1 MTESTEPAAPVGR
14 AAPAKAAESAV
25 PAAPAQ
31 SDTSADAVGPA
42 APAKAADPTEPADV
56 VGRDAA
62 APGAER
68 TYAADELFFSTTD
81 ARGRIRRANAIFM
94 RLSGYPRGALVGRAH
109 SVVRHEAMPAGLFRS
124 IWEDLE
130 QGRAASA
137 YITNR
142 SADGGFYRVF
152 ATIVPSG
159 DGYLSVRTL
168 PMLTR
173 RRDEIE
179 AAYGRVR
186 AVERAS
192 ADCGSTR
199 REAAAAGHSALLAE
213 LDALGFRDAVDFT
226 RQALPAEVAALVA
239 AGVDIPE
246 RPDAEG
252 PVAVIL
258 DQMNRIESLTS
269 GQVALLDECARIV
282 ALLGRRAA
290 EIDDLSARLGRL
302 RTSLRDAVGDA
313 ARAGADDGAGRA
325 GGAGQSGGAGR
336 AGGAED
342 VRERYE
348 RVDALVL
355 ECVEEL
361 RPLAG
366 QVGELRSDAD
376 SLRFAIALLRLLNL
390 AAGFFALQ
398 ILEGEDELEANDAV
412 GSLKELAAAL
422 DEGASSLSERVELFE
437 ARSELVGV
445 GLDDVAAAL
454 AATRAPLLDLLAA
467 VEAGA
472 TGAAVEAGATGA
484 AGEADA
490 AGTADAGGAS
500 TAGTAD
506 AGGAA
511 PVRAARDLVGDGFP
525 EARDLADTAGA
536 VRDLGVPDVST
547 DLAAH
552 LQRVR
557 AALAELA

>member
-1 MTESTEPAAPVGR
+1 MTESTEPIAP
-14 AAPAKAAESAV
+14 
-25 PAAPAQ
+25 
-31 SDTSADAVGPA
+31 D
-42 APAKAADPTEPADV
+42 
-56 VGRDAA
+56 DAA
-62 APGAER
+62 APGAEH
-68 TYAADELFFSTTD
+68 TYAADELFFSATD

-109 SVVRHEAMPAGLFRS
+109 SVVRHGAMPAGLFRS

-179 AAYGRVR
+179 AVYGRVR

-192 ADCGSTR
+192 AAAGSTR

-213 LDALGFRDAVDFT
+213 LDALGFRDAVAFT

-282 ALLGRRAA
+282 ALLGRRAT

-313 ARAGADDGAGRA
+313 ARAGADDGAGQSGGAGRTGGTGRAGGAGQSDGAERAGGTGRA
-325 GGAGQSGGAGR
+325 GGAGQSGGVGRAGGTGR
-336 AGGAED
+336 AGGAGG

-454 AATRAPLLDLLAA
+454 AATHAPLLDLLAA

-472 TGAAVEAGATGA
+472 TGAADAAGGTSAVD

-490 AGTADAGGAS
+490 
-500 TAGTAD
+500 
-506 AGGAA
+506 
-511 PVRAARDLVGDGFP
+511 VRAARALVGDGFP

-536 VRDLGVPDVST
+536 VRDLGVPDVSA
-547 DLAAH
+547 DLGAH

>member
-1 MTESTEPAAPVGR
+1 MTESTEPIAPD
-14 AAPAKAAESAV
+14 
-25 PAAPAQ
+25 
-31 SDTSADAVGPA
+31 DT
-42 APAKAADPTEPADV
+42 
-56 VGRDAA
+56 A
-62 APGAER
+62 APGVER
-68 TYAADELFFSTTD
+68 AYAADELFFSATD

-192 ADCGSTR
+192 ADGGSTR

-313 ARAGADDGAGRA
+313 ARAGADDGEGQSGGVGRAGGTGRA
-325 GGAGQSGGAGR
+325 GGAGG
-336 AGGAED
+336 

-454 AATRAPLLDLLAA
+454 AATHAPLLDLLAA
-467 VEAGA
+467 VEAR
-472 TGAAVEAGATGA
+472 ATGA
-484 AGEADA
+484 AGGTGGTSAADTGEADA
-490 AGTADAGGAS
+490 
-500 TAGTAD
+500 
-506 AGGAA
+506 
-511 PVRAARDLVGDGFP
+511 VRAARALVGDGFP

-536 VRDLGVPDVST
+536 VRDLGVPDVSA

>member
-1 MTESTEPAAPVGR
+1 MTESTEPIAP
-14 AAPAKAAESAV
+14 
-25 PAAPAQ
+25 
-31 SDTSADAVGPA
+31 D
-42 APAKAADPTEPADV
+42 
-56 VGRDAA
+56 DAA
-62 APGAER
+62 APGAEH
-68 TYAADELFFSTTD
+68 TYAADELFFSATD

-226 RQALPAEVAALVA
+226 RQTLPAEVAALVA

-302 RTSLRDAVGDA
+302 RTSLRDAVGGA
-313 ARAGADDGAGRA
+313 ARAGADDGE
-325 GGAGQSGGAGR
+325 GQSGGVGRTGGTGQSDGAGR
-336 AGGAED
+336 AGGTGRAGGVEE

-454 AATRAPLLDLLAA
+454 AATHAPLLDLLAA
-467 VEAGA
+467 VEAR
-472 TGAAVEAGATGA
+472 ATGA
-484 AGEADA
+484 AGGTSAADAGEADA
-490 AGTADAGGAS
+490 
-500 TAGTAD
+500 
-506 AGGAA
+506 
-511 PVRAARDLVGDGFP
+511 VHAARALVGDGFP

-536 VRDLGVPDVST
+536 VRDLGVPDVSA
-547 DLAAH
+547 DLGAH

>member
-1 MTESTEPAAPVGR
+1 MTESTES
-14 AAPAKAAESAV
+14 AAPAGIATPAESAD
-25 PAAPAQ
+25 PAEP
-31 SDTSADAVGPA
+31 ADAVGS
-42 APAKAADPTEPADV
+42 
-56 VGRDAA
+56 AA
-62 APGAER
+62 APGVEH

-109 SVVRHEAMPAGLFRS
+109 SAVRHETMPAGLFRS

-192 ADCGSTR
+192 ADGGSTR

-313 ARAGADDGAGRA
+313 ARAGADDGAGQSGGVGRA
-325 GGAGQSGGAGR
+325 GGTSRAGGTGR
-336 AGGAED
+336 AGGAEE

-454 AATRAPLLDLLAA
+454 AATHAPLLDLLAA

-472 TGAAVEAGATGA
+472 TGAADAAGGTSAVD

-490 AGTADAGGAS
+490 
-500 TAGTAD
+500 
-506 AGGAA
+506 
-511 PVRAARDLVGDGFP
+511 VRAARALVGDGFP

-536 VRDLGVPDVST
+536 VRDLGVPDVSA
-547 DLAAH
+547 DLGAH

>member
-1 MTESTEPAAPVGR
+1 MSESTES
-14 AAPAKAAESAV
+14 AAPAGIATPAESAD
-25 PAAPAQ
+25 PAEP
-31 SDTSADAVGPA
+31 ADAVGS
-42 APAKAADPTEPADV
+42 
-56 VGRDAA
+56 AA
-62 APGAER
+62 APGAEH
-68 TYAADELFFSTTD
+68 TYAADELFFSATD

-109 SVVRHEAMPAGLFRS
+109 SAVRHETMPAGLFRS

-192 ADCGSTR
+192 ADGGSTR

-282 ALLGRRAA
+282 ALLGCRAA

-313 ARAGADDGAGRA
+313 ARAGADDGAG
-325 GGAGQSGGAGR
+325 QSGGAGR
-336 AGGAED
+336 AGGTGRAGGAEE

-454 AATRAPLLDLLAA
+454 AATHAPLLDLLAA

-472 TGAAVEAGATGA
+472 TGAA
-484 AGEADA
+484 DA
-490 AGTADAGGAS
+490 AGGTSAADAGA
-500 TAGTAD
+500 AD
-506 AGGAA
+506 A
-511 PVRAARDLVGDGFP
+511 VRAARALVGDGFP

-536 VRDLGVPDVST
+536 VRDLGVPDVSA
-547 DLAAH
+547 DLGAH
-552 LQRVR
+552 LQQVR

>member
-1 MTESTEPAAPVGR
+1 MTESTEPVEPVVPVGAAGSAASAGPTGPTAPADL
-14 AAPAKAAESAV
+14 AAPA
-25 PAAPAQ
+25 
-31 SDTSADAVGPA
+31 GPA
-42 APAKAADPTEPADV
+42 TPAEAADPTEPADA
-56 VGRDAA
+56 VGRGAA

-109 SVVRHEAMPAGLFRS
+109 SAVRHETMPAGLFRS

-186 AVERAS
+186 AVEQTS
-192 ADCGSTR
+192 AAAGSTR

-252 PVAVIL
+252 PVGVIL

-282 ALLGRRAA
+282 ALLGRRAT
-290 EIDDLSARLGRL
+290 EIDELSARLGRL
-302 RTSLRDAVGDA
+302 RACLRDALGGA
-313 ARAGADDGAGRA
+313 ARAGAGDETAR
-325 GGAGQSGGAGR
+325 SGGAGGR
-336 AGGAED
+336 AGRADEAEEA
-342 VRERYE
+342 RERYE

-454 AATRAPLLDLLAA
+454 AATHAPLLDLLAA
-467 VEAGA
+467 VEAR
-472 TGAAVEAGATGA
+472 ATGA
-484 AGEADA
+484 AGGTGGTSAADAGEADA
-490 AGTADAGGAS
+490 
-500 TAGTAD
+500 
-506 AGGAA
+506 
-511 PVRAARDLVGDGFP
+511 VRAARALVGDGFP

-536 VRDLGVPDVST
+536 VRDLGVPDVSA
-547 DLAAH
+547 DLGAH

>member
-1 MTESTEPAAPVGR
+1 MTESTES
-14 AAPAKAAESAV
+14 AAPAGIATPAESAD
-25 PAAPAQ
+25 PAEP
-31 SDTSADAVGPA
+31 ADAVGSA
-42 APAKAADPTEPADV
+42 V
-56 VGRDAA
+56 
-62 APGAER
+62 APGVER
-68 TYAADELFFSTTD
+68 AYAADELFFSTTD

-109 SVVRHEAMPAGLFRS
+109 SAVRHETMPAGLFRS

-192 ADCGSTR
+192 ADGGSTR

-290 EIDDLSARLGRL
+290 EINDLSARLGRL
-302 RTSLRDAVGDA
+302 RTSLRDAVGNA
-313 ARAGADDGAGRA
+313 ARAGADDGE
-325 GGAGQSGGAGR
+325 GQSGGVGRVGGTGR
-336 AGGAED
+336 AGGAEE

-472 TGAAVEAGATGA
+472 TGAADAAGGTSAVD

-490 AGTADAGGAS
+490 
-500 TAGTAD
+500 
-506 AGGAA
+506 
-511 PVRAARDLVGDGFP
+511 VRAARALVGDGFP

-536 VRDLGVPDVST
+536 VRDLGVPDVSA
-547 DLAAH
+547 DLGAH

>member
-1 MTESTEPAAPVGR
+1 MTESTEPAAPAGIT
-14 AAPAKAAESAV
+14 APAEAA
-25 PAAPAQ
+25 
-31 SDTSADAVGPA
+31 GPA
-42 APAKAADPTEPADV
+42 EPADA

-94 RLSGYPRGALVGRAH
+94 RLSGYPRGTLVGRAH
-109 SVVRHEAMPAGLFRS
+109 SAVRHETMPAGLFRS

-168 PMLTR
+168 PMLAR

-192 ADCGSTR
+192 AAAGSTR

-213 LDALGFRDAVDFT
+213 LDALGFRDAVAFT

-282 ALLGRRAA
+282 ALLGRRAT

-302 RTSLRDAVGDA
+302 RTSLRDAVGGA
-313 ARAGADDGAGRA
+313 ARAGADDGTAR
-325 GGAGQSGGAGR
+325 SGGAGR
-336 AGGAED
+336 ARGAGRAGGGAEE
-342 VRERYE
+342 VRELYE

-422 DEGASSLSERVELFE
+422 DEGARSLSERVELFE
-437 ARSELVGV
+437 ARSELVIG
-445 GLDDVAAAL
+445 GLDAVAEAL
-454 AATRAPLLDLLAA
+454 AATRAPLLDLLEAVEARTADAA
-467 VEAGA
+467 DAAGATVEAGA
-472 TGAAVEAGATGA
+472 AGA
-484 AGEADA
+484 
-490 AGTADAGGAS
+490 ADAGE
-500 TAGTAD
+500 
-506 AGGAA
+506 AA
-511 PVRAARDLVGDGFP
+511 PVRAARALVGDGFP

-536 VRDLGVPDVST
+536 VRDLGVPDVSA

>member
-1 MTESTEPAAPVGR
+1 MTESTES
-14 AAPAKAAESAV
+14 AAPAGIATPAESAD
-25 PAAPAQ
+25 PA
-31 SDTSADAVGPA
+31 
-42 APAKAADPTEPADV
+42 EPADV
-56 VGRDAA
+56 VGSAA
-62 APGAER
+62 APGVER
-68 TYAADELFFSTTD
+68 AYAADELFFSTTD

-109 SVVRHEAMPAGLFRS
+109 SAVRHETMPAGLFRS

-168 PMLTR
+168 PMLAR

-192 ADCGSTR
+192 ADGGSTR

-302 RTSLRDAVGDA
+302 RTSLRDAVGNA
-313 ARAGADDGAGRA
+313 ARAGAND
-325 GGAGQSGGAGR
+325 GAGQSGEAERVRGTGQ
-336 AGGAED
+336 AGGAEE

-422 DEGASSLSERVELFE
+422 DEGARSLSERVELFE

-454 AATRAPLLDLLAA
+454 AATHAPLLDLLAA

-472 TGAAVEAGATGA
+472 TGAADAAGGTGGTSA
-484 AGEADA
+484 ADAGEADA
-490 AGTADAGGAS
+490 
-500 TAGTAD
+500 
-506 AGGAA
+506 
-511 PVRAARDLVGDGFP
+511 VRAARALVGDGFP

-536 VRDLGVPDVST
+536 VRDLGVPDVSA

>member
-1 MTESTEPAAPVGR
+1 MTESTES
-14 AAPAKAAESAV
+14 AAPAGIAIPAESAD
-25 PAAPAQ
+25 PAEP
-31 SDTSADAVGPA
+31 ADAVGS
-42 APAKAADPTEPADV
+42 
-56 VGRDAA
+56 AA
-62 APGAER
+62 APGVEH

-109 SVVRHEAMPAGLFRS
+109 SAVRHETMPAGLFRS

-168 PMLTR
+168 PMLAR

-192 ADCGSTR
+192 ADGGSTR

-302 RTSLRDAVGDA
+302 RTSLRDAVGNA
-313 ARAGADDGAGRA
+313 ARAGAND
-325 GGAGQSGGAGR
+325 GAGQSGEAERVRGAER
-336 AGGAED
+336 AGGAEE

-422 DEGASSLSERVELFE
+422 DEGARSLSERVELFE

-454 AATRAPLLDLLAA
+454 AATHAPLLDLLAA

-472 TGAAVEAGATGA
+472 TGAADAAGGTGGTSA
-484 AGEADA
+484 ADAGEADA
-490 AGTADAGGAS
+490 
-500 TAGTAD
+500 
-506 AGGAA
+506 
-511 PVRAARDLVGDGFP
+511 VRAARALVGDGFP

-536 VRDLGVPDVST
+536 VRDLGVPDVSA

>member
-1 MTESTEPAAPVGR
+1 MTESTES
-14 AAPAKAAESAV
+14 AAPAGIATPAESAD
-25 PAAPAQ
+25 PAEP
-31 SDTSADAVGPA
+31 ADAVGS
-42 APAKAADPTEPADV
+42 
-56 VGRDAA
+56 AA
-62 APGAER
+62 APGVER
-68 TYAADELFFSTTD
+68 AYAADELFFSATD

-109 SVVRHEAMPAGLFRS
+109 SAVRHETMPAGLFRS

-192 ADCGSTR
+192 ADGGSTR

-226 RQALPAEVAALVA
+226 RQTLPAEVAALVA

-282 ALLGRRAA
+282 ALLGRRAT
-290 EIDDLSARLGRL
+290 EIDELSARLGRL
-302 RTSLRDAVGDA
+302 RACLRDALGGA
-313 ARAGADDGAGRA
+313 ARAGAGDETAR
-325 GGAGQSGGAGR
+325 SGGAGGR
-336 AGGAED
+336 AGRADEAEEA
-342 VRERYE
+342 RERYE

-454 AATRAPLLDLLAA
+454 AATHAPLLDLLAA

-472 TGAAVEAGATGA
+472 TGAA
-484 AGEADA
+484 DA
-490 AGTADAGGAS
+490 AVEAGGAS
-500 TAGTAD
+500 AADEAVTAD
-506 AGGAA
+506 A
-511 PVRAARDLVGDGFP
+511 VRAARALVGDGFP

-536 VRDLGVPDVST
+536 VRDLGVPDVSA
-547 DLAAH
+547 DLGAH
-552 LQRVR
+552 LERVR

>member
-1 MTESTEPAAPVGR
+1 MTESTESAAPAGIATPAESADPAEPAAPD
-14 AAPAKAAESAV
+14 
-25 PAAPAQ
+25 
-31 SDTSADAVGPA
+31 DT
-42 APAKAADPTEPADV
+42 
-56 VGRDAA
+56 A
-62 APGAER
+62 APGVEH
-68 TYAADELFFSTTD
+68 TYAADELFFSATD
-81 ARGRIRRANAIFM
+81 ARGRMHRANSTFM

-109 SVVRHEAMPAGLFRS
+109 SAVRHEAMPAGLFRS

-226 RQALPAEVAALVA
+226 RQTLPAEVAALVA

-302 RTSLRDAVGDA
+302 RTSLRDAVGNA
-313 ARAGADDGAGRA
+313 ARAGAND
-325 GGAGQSGGAGR
+325 GAGQSGEAERVRGTGQ
-336 AGGAED
+336 AGGAEE

-422 DEGASSLSERVELFE
+422 DEGARALSERVELFE

-454 AATRAPLLDLLAA
+454 AATHAPLLDLLTA

-472 TGAAVEAGATGA
+472 TGAADAAGGTSAA
-484 AGEADA
+484 DAGEADA
-490 AGTADAGGAS
+490 
-500 TAGTAD
+500 
-506 AGGAA
+506 
-511 PVRAARDLVGDGFP
+511 VRAARALVGDGFP

-536 VRDLGVPDVST
+536 VRDLGVPDVSA
-547 DLAAH
+547 DLGAH

>member
-14 AAPAKAAESAV
+14 
-25 PAAPAQ
+25 
-31 SDTSADAVGPA
+31 A

-68 TYAADELFFSTTD
+68 TYAADELFCSTTD

-109 SVVRHEAMPAGLFRS
+109 SAVRHEAMPAGLFRS

-179 AAYGRVR
+179 AVYGRVR

-192 ADCGSTR
+192 ADGGSTR

-290 EIDDLSARLGRL
+290 EINDLSARLGRL
-302 RTSLRDAVGDA
+302 RTSLRDAVGNA
-313 ARAGADDGAGRA
+313 ARAGADDGE
-325 GGAGQSGGAGR
+325 GQSGGAERVRGAGR
-336 AGGAED
+336 AGGAEE

-366 QVGELRSDAD
+366 QVGELRSDTD

-422 DEGASSLSERVELFE
+422 DEGARSLSERVELFE

-472 TGAAVEAGATGA
+472 TGAADAAGGTSAVD

-490 AGTADAGGAS
+490 
-500 TAGTAD
+500 
-506 AGGAA
+506 
-511 PVRAARDLVGDGFP
+511 VRAARALVGDGFP

-536 VRDLGVPDVST
+536 VRDLGVPDVSA
-547 DLAAH
+547 DLGAH

>member
-1 MTESTEPAAPVGR
+1 MTESTESIAPD
-14 AAPAKAAESAV
+14 
-25 PAAPAQ
+25 
-31 SDTSADAVGPA
+31 DT
-42 APAKAADPTEPADV
+42 
-56 VGRDAA
+56 A
-62 APGAER
+62 APGAEH
-68 TYAADELFFSTTD
+68 TYAADELFFSATD

-109 SVVRHEAMPAGLFRS
+109 NVVRHEAMPAGLFRS

-179 AAYGRVR
+179 AVYGRVR

-192 ADCGSTR
+192 ANGGSTR

-226 RQALPAEVAALVA
+226 RQTLPAEVAALVA

-313 ARAGADDGAGRA
+313 ARAGADDGE
-325 GGAGQSGGAGR
+325 GQSGGVGRTGGTGR
-336 AGGAED
+336 AGGAEE

-437 ARSELVGV
+437 ARSDLTHDTLVG
-445 GLDDVAAAL
+445 
-454 AATRAPLLDLLAA
+454 
-467 VEAGA
+467 
-472 TGAAVEAGATGA
+472 
-484 AGEADA
+484 
-490 AGTADAGGAS
+490 S
-500 TAGTAD
+500 
-506 AGGAA
+506 
-511 PVRAARDLVGDGFP
+511 GF
-525 EARDLADTAGA
+525 
-536 VRDLGVPDVST
+536 
-547 DLAAH
+547 
-552 LQRVR
+552 
-557 AALAELA
+557 

>member
-1 MTESTEPAAPVGR
+1 MTESTESAAPAGIATPAESADPAEPAAPD
-14 AAPAKAAESAV
+14 
-25 PAAPAQ
+25 
-31 SDTSADAVGPA
+31 DT
-42 APAKAADPTEPADV
+42 
-56 VGRDAA
+56 A
-62 APGAER
+62 APGVEH
-68 TYAADELFFSTTD
+68 TYAADELFFSATD

-109 SVVRHEAMPAGLFRS
+109 SAVRHEAMPAGLFRS

-192 ADCGSTR
+192 ADGGSTR

-213 LDALGFRDAVDFT
+213 LDALGFRDAVAFT
-226 RQALPAEVAALVA
+226 RQTLPAEVAALVA

-313 ARAGADDGAGRA
+313 ARAGADGGEGQSGGVGRAGGTGRA
-325 GGAGQSGGAGR
+325 GGAGG
-336 AGGAED
+336 

-454 AATRAPLLDLLAA
+454 AATHAPLLDLLAA
-467 VEAGA
+467 VEAR
-472 TGAAVEAGATGA
+472 ATGA
-484 AGEADA
+484 AGGTGGTGGTSAADTGEADA
-490 AGTADAGGAS
+490 
-500 TAGTAD
+500 
-506 AGGAA
+506 
-511 PVRAARDLVGDGFP
+511 VRAARALVGDGFP

-536 VRDLGVPDVST
+536 VRDLGVPDVSA

>member
-1 MTESTEPAAPVGR
+1 MTESTES
-14 AAPAKAAESAV
+14 AAPAGIATPAESAD
-25 PAAPAQ
+25 PAEP
-31 SDTSADAVGPA
+31 ADAVGS
-42 APAKAADPTEPADV
+42 
-56 VGRDAA
+56 AA
-62 APGAER
+62 APGVEH

-109 SVVRHEAMPAGLFRS
+109 SAVRHETMPAGLFRS

-168 PMLTR
+168 PMLAR

-192 ADCGSTR
+192 ADGGSTR

-302 RTSLRDAVGDA
+302 RTSLRDAVGNA
-313 ARAGADDGAGRA
+313 ARAGAND
-325 GGAGQSGGAGR
+325 GAGQSGEAERVRGAER
-336 AGGAED
+336 AGGAEE

-422 DEGASSLSERVELFE
+422 DEGARSLSERVELFE

-454 AATRAPLLDLLAA
+454 AATHAPLLDLLAA

-472 TGAAVEAGATGA
+472 TGAADAAGGTGGTSA
-484 AGEADA
+484 ADAGEADA
-490 AGTADAGGAS
+490 
-500 TAGTAD
+500 
-506 AGGAA
+506 
-511 PVRAARDLVGDGFP
+511 VRAARALVGDGFP

-536 VRDLGVPDVST
+536 VRDLGVPDVSA

>member
-1 MTESTEPAAPVGR
+1 MTESTES
-14 AAPAKAAESAV
+14 AAPAGIAAPAESAD
-25 PAAPAQ
+25 PA
-31 SDTSADAVGPA
+31 
-42 APAKAADPTEPADV
+42 EPADV
-56 VGRDAA
+56 VGSAA
-62 APGAER
+62 APGVER
-68 TYAADELFFSTTD
+68 AYAADELFFSTTD

-109 SVVRHEAMPAGLFRS
+109 SAVRHETMPAGLFRS

-192 ADCGSTR
+192 ADGGSTR

-313 ARAGADDGAGRA
+313 ARAGAGDGEGQSGGTGRA
-325 GGAGQSGGAGR
+325 GGAGQSGGTGR
-336 AGGAED
+336 AGGAEE

-422 DEGASSLSERVELFE
+422 DEGARSLSERVELFE
-437 ARSELVGV
+437 ARSDFVGV
-445 GLDDVAAAL
+445 GFDDVAAAL

-472 TGAAVEAGATGA
+472 TDAAGGTGGTSA
-484 AGEADA
+484 ADAGEADA
-490 AGTADAGGAS
+490 
-500 TAGTAD
+500 
-506 AGGAA
+506 
-511 PVRAARDLVGDGFP
+511 VRAARALVGDGFP

-536 VRDLGVPDVST
+536 VRDLGVPDVSA

>member
-1 MTESTEPAAPVGR
+1 MTESTES
-14 AAPAKAAESAV
+14 AAPAGIAAPAESAD
-25 PAAPAQ
+25 PA
-31 SDTSADAVGPA
+31 
-42 APAKAADPTEPADV
+42 EPADV
-56 VGRDAA
+56 VGSAA
-62 APGAER
+62 APGVER
-68 TYAADELFFSTTD
+68 AYAADELFFSTTD

-109 SVVRHEAMPAGLFRS
+109 SAVRHETMPAGLFRS

-192 ADCGSTR
+192 ADGGSTR

-302 RTSLRDAVGDA
+302 RTSLRDAVGNA
-313 ARAGADDGAGRA
+313 ARAGAND
-325 GGAGQSGGAGR
+325 GAGQSGGVGRAGGTGR
-336 AGGAED
+336 AGGAEE

-422 DEGASSLSERVELFE
+422 DEGARSLSERVELFE

-454 AATRAPLLDLLAA
+454 AATHAPLLDLLAA

-472 TGAAVEAGATGA
+472 TGAADAAGGTGGTSA
-484 AGEADA
+484 ADAGEADA
-490 AGTADAGGAS
+490 
-500 TAGTAD
+500 
-506 AGGAA
+506 
-511 PVRAARDLVGDGFP
+511 VRAARALVGDGFP

-536 VRDLGVPDVST
+536 VRDLGVPDVSA

>member
-1 MTESTEPAAPVGR
+1 MTESTES
-14 AAPAKAAESAV
+14 AAPAGIATPAESAD
-25 PAAPAQ
+25 PAEP
-31 SDTSADAVGPA
+31 ADAVGS
-42 APAKAADPTEPADV
+42 
-56 VGRDAA
+56 AA
-62 APGAER
+62 APGVEH

-109 SVVRHEAMPAGLFRS
+109 SAVRHETMPAGLFRS

-168 PMLTR
+168 PMLAR

-192 ADCGSTR
+192 ADGGSTR

-313 ARAGADDGAGRA
+313 ARAGADDGE
-325 GGAGQSGGAGR
+325 GQSGGAERVRGAGR
-336 AGGAED
+336 AGGAEE

-422 DEGASSLSERVELFE
+422 DEGARSLSERVELFE

-454 AATRAPLLDLLAA
+454 AATHAPLLDLLAA

-472 TGAAVEAGATGA
+472 TGAAGGTGGTGGTSA
-484 AGEADA
+484 ADAGEADA
-490 AGTADAGGAS
+490 
-500 TAGTAD
+500 
-506 AGGAA
+506 
-511 PVRAARDLVGDGFP
+511 VRAARALVGDGFP

-536 VRDLGVPDVST
+536 VRDLGVPDVSA

>member
-1 MTESTEPAAPVGR
+1 MTESTES
-14 AAPAKAAESAV
+14 AAPAGIATPAESAD
-25 PAAPAQ
+25 PAEP
-31 SDTSADAVGPA
+31 ADAVGS
-42 APAKAADPTEPADV
+42 AD
-56 VGRDAA
+56 
-62 APGAER
+62 APGAEH
-68 TYAADELFFSTTD
+68 TYAADELFFSATD

-109 SVVRHEAMPAGLFRS
+109 SAVRHETMPAGLFRS

-192 ADCGSTR
+192 ADGGSTR

-213 LDALGFRDAVDFT
+213 LDALGFRDAVAFT
-226 RQALPAEVAALVA
+226 RQTLPAEVAALVA

-302 RTSLRDAVGDA
+302 RTSLRDAIGDA
-313 ARAGADDGAGRA
+313 ARAGADDGAG
-325 GGAGQSGGAGR
+325 QNSGAGR
-336 AGGAED
+336 AGGTGQSDGAGWAGGTDRASGAEE

-454 AATRAPLLDLLAA
+454 AATHAPLLDLLAA

-472 TGAAVEAGATGA
+472 TGAADAAGGTGGTSA
-484 AGEADA
+484 ADTGEADA
-490 AGTADAGGAS
+490 
-500 TAGTAD
+500 
-506 AGGAA
+506 
-511 PVRAARDLVGDGFP
+511 VRAARALVGDGFP

-536 VRDLGVPDVST
+536 VRDLGVPDVSAASLNLLRFGQGVNHRFFLRT
-547 DLAAH
+547 FIVAHKKLA
-552 LQRVR
+552 VR
-557 AALAELA
+557 YP

>member
-1 MTESTEPAAPVGR
+1 MTESTES
-14 AAPAKAAESAV
+14 AAPAGIATPAESAD
-25 PAAPAQ
+25 PAEP
-31 SDTSADAVGPA
+31 ADAVGS
-42 APAKAADPTEPADV
+42 
-56 VGRDAA
+56 AA
-62 APGAER
+62 APGVEH
-68 TYAADELFFSTTD
+68 TYAADELFFSATD

-109 SVVRHEAMPAGLFRS
+109 SAVRHETMPAGLFRS

-192 ADCGSTR
+192 ADGGSTR

-213 LDALGFRDAVDFT
+213 LDALGFRDAVAFT
-226 RQALPAEVAALVA
+226 RQTLPAEVAALVA

-313 ARAGADDGAGRA
+313 ARAGADGGAGRASGTGRA
-325 GGAGQSGGAGR
+325 GGAGQSDGADR
-336 AGGAED
+336 AGGAEG

-472 TGAAVEAGATGA
+472 TGE
-484 AGEADA
+484 
-490 AGTADAGGAS
+490 ADAGGAS
-500 TAGTAD
+500 TAGAAD
-506 AGGAA
+506 AGEADA
-511 PVRAARDLVGDGFP
+511 VRAARALVGDGFP

-536 VRDLGVPDVST
+536 VRDLGVPDVSA
-547 DLAAH
+547 DLGAH
-552 LQRVR
+552 LQQVR

>member
-1 MTESTEPAAPVGR
+1 MTESTES
-14 AAPAKAAESAV
+14 AAPAGIATPAESAD
-25 PAAPAQ
+25 PAEP
-31 SDTSADAVGPA
+31 ADAVGS
-42 APAKAADPTEPADV
+42 
-56 VGRDAA
+56 AA
-62 APGAER
+62 APGAEH
-68 TYAADELFFSTTD
+68 TYAADELFFSATD

-109 SVVRHEAMPAGLFRS
+109 NVVRHEAMPAGLFRS

-179 AAYGRVR
+179 AVYGRVR

-192 ADCGSTR
+192 ANGGSTR

-226 RQALPAEVAALVA
+226 RQTLPAEVAALVA

-313 ARAGADDGAGRA
+313 ARAGADDGE
-325 GGAGQSGGAGR
+325 GQSGGVGRTGGTGR
-336 AGGAED
+336 AGGAEE

-454 AATRAPLLDLLAA
+454 AATHAPLLDLLAA

-472 TGAAVEAGATGA
+472 TGAADAAGGTSAA
-484 AGEADA
+484 DAGEADA
-490 AGTADAGGAS
+490 
-500 TAGTAD
+500 
-506 AGGAA
+506 
-511 PVRAARDLVGDGFP
+511 VHAARALVGDGFP

-536 VRDLGVPDVST
+536 VRDLGVPDVSA
-547 DLAAH
+547 DLGAH

>member
-1 MTESTEPAAPVGR
+1 MTESTES
-14 AAPAKAAESAV
+14 AAPAGIATPAESAD
-25 PAAPAQ
+25 PAEP
-31 SDTSADAVGPA
+31 ADAVGS
-42 APAKAADPTEPADV
+42 
-56 VGRDAA
+56 AA
-62 APGAER
+62 APGVEH

-109 SVVRHEAMPAGLFRS
+109 SAVRHETMPAGLFRS

-168 PMLTR
+168 PMLAR

-192 ADCGSTR
+192 ADGGSTR

-302 RTSLRDAVGDA
+302 RTSLRDAVGNA
-313 ARAGADDGAGRA
+313 ARAGAND
-325 GGAGQSGGAGR
+325 GAGQSGEAERVRGAER
-336 AGGAED
+336 AGGAEE

-422 DEGASSLSERVELFE
+422 DEGARSLSERVELFE

-454 AATRAPLLDLLAA
+454 AATHAPLLDLLAA

-472 TGAAVEAGATGA
+472 TGAADAAGGTSAVD

-490 AGTADAGGAS
+490 
-500 TAGTAD
+500 
-506 AGGAA
+506 
-511 PVRAARDLVGDGFP
+511 VRAARALVGDGFP

-536 VRDLGVPDVST
+536 VRDLGVPDVSA
-547 DLAAH
+547 DLGAH

-557 AALAELA
+557 AALAKLA

>member
-1 MTESTEPAAPVGR
+1 MTESTES
-14 AAPAKAAESAV
+14 AAPAGIATPAESAD
-25 PAAPAQ
+25 PAEP
-31 SDTSADAVGPA
+31 ADAVGS
-42 APAKAADPTEPADV
+42 
-56 VGRDAA
+56 AA
-62 APGAER
+62 APGAEH
-68 TYAADELFFSTTD
+68 TYAADELFFSATD

-226 RQALPAEVAALVA
+226 RQTLPAEVAALVA

-313 ARAGADDGAGRA
+313 ARAGADDGEGQSGGVGRAGGTGRA
-325 GGAGQSGGAGR
+325 GGAGG
-336 AGGAED
+336 

-454 AATRAPLLDLLAA
+454 AATHAPLLDLLAA

-472 TGAAVEAGATGA
+472 TGAADAAGGTGGTSA
-484 AGEADA
+484 ADAGEADA
-490 AGTADAGGAS
+490 
-500 TAGTAD
+500 
-506 AGGAA
+506 
-511 PVRAARDLVGDGFP
+511 VRAARALVGDGFP

-536 VRDLGVPDVST
+536 VRDLGVPDVSA

>member
-1 MTESTEPAAPVGR
+1 MTESTES
-14 AAPAKAAESAV
+14 AAPAGIATPAESAD
-25 PAAPAQ
+25 PA
-31 SDTSADAVGPA
+31 
-42 APAKAADPTEPADV
+42 EPADV
-56 VGRDAA
+56 VGSAA
-62 APGAER
+62 APGVER
-68 TYAADELFFSTTD
+68 AYAADELFFSTTD

-109 SVVRHEAMPAGLFRS
+109 SAVRHETMPAGLFRS

-192 ADCGSTR
+192 ADGGSTR

-226 RQALPAEVAALVA
+226 RQTLPAEVAALVA

-313 ARAGADDGAGRA
+313 ARAGADDGAGQSGGVGRAGGTSRA
-325 GGAGQSGGAGR
+325 GGAGQSDGADRAGGTGR
-336 AGGAED
+336 AGGAEE

-422 DEGASSLSERVELFE
+422 DEGARSLSERVELFE

-454 AATRAPLLDLLAA
+454 AATHAPLLDLLAA

-472 TGAAVEAGATGA
+472 TGAADAAGGMGGTGGTSA
-484 AGEADA
+484 ADAGEADA
-490 AGTADAGGAS
+490 
-500 TAGTAD
+500 
-506 AGGAA
+506 
-511 PVRAARDLVGDGFP
+511 VRAARALVGDGFP

-536 VRDLGVPDVST
+536 VRDLGVPDVSA

>member
-1 MTESTEPAAPVGR
+1 MTESTEPVEPVVPVG
-14 AAPAKAAESAV
+14 AAGSAASAG
-25 PAAPAQ
+25 P
-31 SDTSADAVGPA
+31 TGPA
-42 APAKAADPTEPADV
+42 APADLAAPAGPATPAEAADPTEPADA
-56 VGRDAA
+56 VGRGAA

-109 SVVRHEAMPAGLFRS
+109 SAVRHETMPAGLFRS

-186 AVERAS
+186 AVEQTS
-192 ADCGSTR
+192 AAAGSTR

-252 PVAVIL
+252 PVGVIL

-290 EIDDLSARLGRL
+290 EIDELSARLGRL
-302 RTSLRDAVGDA
+302 RACLRDALGGA
-313 ARAGADDGAGRA
+313 ARAGADDGEGQSGGVGRA
-325 GGAGQSGGAGR
+325 GGAGQSDGADR
-336 AGGAED
+336 AGGAEG

-366 QVGELRSDAD
+366 QIGELRSDAD

-412 GSLKELAAAL
+412 GSLKELTAAL

-454 AATRAPLLDLLAA
+454 AATHAPLLDLLAA

-472 TGAAVEAGATGA
+472 TGAAGGTGGTSA
-484 AGEADA
+484 ADAGEADA
-490 AGTADAGGAS
+490 
-500 TAGTAD
+500 
-506 AGGAA
+506 
-511 PVRAARDLVGDGFP
+511 VRAARALVGDGFP

-536 VRDLGVPDVST
+536 VRDLGVPDVSA
-547 DLAAH
+547 DLGAH

>member
-1 MTESTEPAAPVGR
+1 MTESTESTEPA
-14 AAPAKAAESAV
+14 
-25 PAAPAQ
+25 
-31 SDTSADAVGPA
+31 DAVGR
-42 APAKAADPTEPADV
+42 
-56 VGRDAA
+56 GAA

-109 SVVRHEAMPAGLFRS
+109 SAVRHETMPAGLFRS

-168 PMLTR
+168 PMLAR

-192 ADCGSTR
+192 ADGGSTR

-226 RQALPAEVAALVA
+226 RQTLPAEVAALVA

-290 EIDDLSARLGRL
+290 EIDELSARLGRL
-302 RTSLRDAVGDA
+302 RACLRDALGGA
-313 ARAGADDGAGRA
+313 ARAGADDGEGQSGGVGRA
-325 GGAGQSGGAGR
+325 GGAGQSDGADR
-336 AGGAED
+336 AGGAEG

-454 AATRAPLLDLLAA
+454 AATHAPLLDLLTA

-472 TGAAVEAGATGA
+472 TGAADAAGGTSAA
-484 AGEADA
+484 DAGEADA
-490 AGTADAGGAS
+490 
-500 TAGTAD
+500 
-506 AGGAA
+506 
-511 PVRAARDLVGDGFP
+511 VRAARALVGDGFP

-536 VRDLGVPDVST
+536 VRDLGVPDVSA
-547 DLAAH
+547 DLGAH

>member
-25 PAAPAQ
+25 PTAPAR
-31 SDTSADAVGPA
+31 SDTFADAVGPA
-42 APAKAADPTEPADV
+42 APAKAADPAEPADV

-109 SVVRHEAMPAGLFRS
+109 SAVRHETMPAGLFRS

-186 AVERAS
+186 AVEQTS
-192 ADCGSTR
+192 AAAGSTR

-282 ALLGRRAA
+282 ALLGRRAT
-290 EIDDLSARLGRL
+290 EIDELSARLGRL
-302 RTSLRDAVGDA
+302 RACLRDALGGA
-313 ARAGADDGAGRA
+313 ARAGAGDETAR
-325 GGAGQSGGAGR
+325 SGGAGGR
-336 AGGAED
+336 AGRADEAEEA
-342 VRERYE
+342 RERYE

-422 DEGASSLSERVELFE
+422 DEGASSLSERAELFE

-472 TGAAVEAGATGA
+472 TGAAGGTGGTSA
-484 AGEADA
+484 ADAGEADA
-490 AGTADAGGAS
+490 
-500 TAGTAD
+500 
-506 AGGAA
+506 
-511 PVRAARDLVGDGFP
+511 VRAARALVGDGFP

-536 VRDLGVPDVST
+536 VRDLGVPDVSA
-547 DLAAH
+547 DLGAH
-552 LQRVR
+552 LERVR
-557 AALAELA
+557 AALAELT

>member
-1 MTESTEPAAPVGR
+1 MTESTEPVEPVVPVG
-14 AAPAKAAESAV
+14 AAGSAASAGPTR
-25 PAAPAQ
+25 PAAPADLAAPAGIATPAE
-31 SDTSADAVGPA
+31 SADPAEPADAVGS
-42 APAKAADPTEPADV
+42 
-56 VGRDAA
+56 AA
-62 APGAER
+62 APGAEH
-68 TYAADELFFSTTD
+68 TYAADELFFSATD

-109 SVVRHEAMPAGLFRS
+109 SAVRHETMPAGLFRS

-192 ADCGSTR
+192 ADGGSTR

-226 RQALPAEVAALVA
+226 RQTLPAEVAALVA

-313 ARAGADDGAGRA
+313 ARAGADDGAG
-325 GGAGQSGGAGR
+325 QSGGAGR
-336 AGGAED
+336 AGGAGQSDGADRAGGAEG

-454 AATRAPLLDLLAA
+454 AATHAPLLDLLAA

-472 TGAAVEAGATGA
+472 TGAA
-484 AGEADA
+484 DA
-490 AGTADAGGAS
+490 AVEAGGAS
-500 TAGTAD
+500 AADEAVTAD
-506 AGGAA
+506 A
-511 PVRAARDLVGDGFP
+511 VRAARALVGDGFP

-536 VRDLGVPDVST
+536 VRDLGVPDVSA
-547 DLAAH
+547 DLGAH

>member
-1 MTESTEPAAPVGR
+1 MTESTES
-14 AAPAKAAESAV
+14 AAPAGIATPAESAD
-25 PAAPAQ
+25 PAEP
-31 SDTSADAVGPA
+31 ADAVGS
-42 APAKAADPTEPADV
+42 
-56 VGRDAA
+56 AA
-62 APGAER
+62 APGVER
-68 TYAADELFFSTTD
+68 TYAADELFFSATD

-109 SVVRHEAMPAGLFRS
+109 SAVRHETMPAGLFRS

-168 PMLTR
+168 PMLAR

-192 ADCGSTR
+192 ADGGSTR

-302 RTSLRDAVGDA
+302 RTSLRDAIGDA
-313 ARAGADDGAGRA
+313 ARAGADDGEGQSGGVGRA
-325 GGAGQSGGAGR
+325 GGTGR
-336 AGGAED
+336 AGGAEE

-422 DEGASSLSERVELFE
+422 DEGARSLSERVELFE

-454 AATRAPLLDLLAA
+454 AATHAPLLDLLAA

-472 TGAAVEAGATGA
+472 PGAADAAGGTGGTSA
-484 AGEADA
+484 ADAGEADA
-490 AGTADAGGAS
+490 
-500 TAGTAD
+500 
-506 AGGAA
+506 
-511 PVRAARDLVGDGFP
+511 VRAARALVGDGFP

-536 VRDLGVPDVST
+536 VRDLGVPDVSA
-547 DLAAH
+547 DLGAH

>member
-1 MTESTEPAAPVGR
+1 MTESTES
-14 AAPAKAAESAV
+14 AAPAGIATPAESAD
-25 PAAPAQ
+25 PAEP
-31 SDTSADAVGPA
+31 ADAVGS
-42 APAKAADPTEPADV
+42 
-56 VGRDAA
+56 AA
-62 APGAER
+62 APGAEH
-68 TYAADELFFSTTD
+68 TYAADELFFSATD

-109 SVVRHEAMPAGLFRS
+109 SVVRHGAMPAGLFRS

-199 REAAAAGHSALLAE
+199 RETAAAGHSALLAE

-226 RQALPAEVAALVA
+226 RQTLPAEVAALVA

-313 ARAGADDGAGRA
+313 ARAGADDGEGQSGGVGRAGGTGRA
-325 GGAGQSGGAGR
+325 GGAGG
-336 AGGAED
+336 

-454 AATRAPLLDLLAA
+454 AATHAPLLDLLAA
-467 VEAGA
+467 VEAR
-472 TGAAVEAGATGA
+472 ATGA
-484 AGEADA
+484 AGGTGGTGGTSAADTGEADA
-490 AGTADAGGAS
+490 
-500 TAGTAD
+500 
-506 AGGAA
+506 
-511 PVRAARDLVGDGFP
+511 VRAARALVGDGFP

-536 VRDLGVPDVST
+536 VRDLGVPDVSA

>member
-109 SVVRHEAMPAGLFRS
+109 SAVRHEAMPAGLFRS

-179 AAYGRVR
+179 AVYGRVR

-192 ADCGSTR
+192 AAAGSTR

-213 LDALGFRDAVDFT
+213 LDALGFRDAVAFT

-325 GGAGQSGGAGR
+325 GGTGRASGAGQSGGAGR
-336 AGGAED
+336 AGGAEG

-366 QVGELRSDAD
+366 QVGELRSDTD

-454 AATRAPLLDLLAA
+454 AATHAPLLDLLAA

-472 TGAAVEAGATGA
+472 TGAADAAGGTSAA
-484 AGEADA
+484 DAGEADA
-490 AGTADAGGAS
+490 
-500 TAGTAD
+500 
-506 AGGAA
+506 
-511 PVRAARDLVGDGFP
+511 VRAARALVGDGFP

>member
-1 MTESTEPAAPVGR
+1 MIESTES
-14 AAPAKAAESAV
+14 AAPAGIATPAESAD
-25 PAAPAQ
+25 PAEP
-31 SDTSADAVGPA
+31 ADAVGS
-42 APAKAADPTEPADV
+42 
-56 VGRDAA
+56 AA
-62 APGAER
+62 APGVEH
-68 TYAADELFFSTTD
+68 TYAADELFFSATD

-109 SVVRHEAMPAGLFRS
+109 RAVRHETMPAGLFRS

-192 ADCGSTR
+192 ADGGSTR

-302 RTSLRDAVGDA
+302 RTSLRDAVGGA

-325 GGAGQSGGAGR
+325 GGAGQSGGTGR
-336 AGGAED
+336 AGGAEE

-454 AATRAPLLDLLAA
+454 AATHAPLLDLLAA

-472 TGAAVEAGATGA
+472 TGAA
-484 AGEADA
+484 DA
-490 AGTADAGGAS
+490 AVEAGGAS
-500 TAGTAD
+500 AADEAVTAD
-506 AGGAA
+506 A
-511 PVRAARDLVGDGFP
+511 VRAARALVGDGFP

-536 VRDLGVPDVST
+536 VRDLGVPDVSA
-547 DLAAH
+547 DLGAH

>member
-1 MTESTEPAAPVGR
+1 MIESTES
-14 AAPAKAAESAV
+14 AAPAGIATPAESAD
-25 PAAPAQ
+25 PA
-31 SDTSADAVGPA
+31 
-42 APAKAADPTEPADV
+42 EPADT
-56 VGRDAA
+56 VGSAA

-68 TYAADELFFSTTD
+68 TYAADELFFSATD

-199 REAAAAGHSALLAE
+199 RETAAAGHSALLAE

-226 RQALPAEVAALVA
+226 RQTLPAEVAALVA

-313 ARAGADDGAGRA
+313 ARAGADDGAG
-325 GGAGQSGGAGR
+325 QSGEAERVRGAER
-336 AGGAED
+336 AGGAEE

-454 AATRAPLLDLLAA
+454 AATRAPLLDLLDLLKEDGSWATAHNLTMLA
-467 VEAGA
+467 VGCIVSFVVALLAMKWFVNFLAKYGFRWF
-472 TGAAVEAGATGA
+472 GWYRIIVG
-484 AGEADA
+484 
-490 AGTADAGGAS
+490 
-500 TAGTAD
+500 
-506 AGGAA
+506 
-511 PVRAARDLVGDGFP
+511 VVILVMLLSGMSLNMVD
-525 EARDLADTAGA
+525 
-536 VRDLGVPDVST
+536 
-547 DLAAH
+547 
-552 LQRVR
+552 
-557 AALAELA
+557 

>member
-1 MTESTEPAAPVGR
+1 MTESTEPIAP
-14 AAPAKAAESAV
+14 
-25 PAAPAQ
+25 
-31 SDTSADAVGPA
+31 D
-42 APAKAADPTEPADV
+42 
-56 VGRDAA
+56 DAA
-62 APGAER
+62 APGAEH
-68 TYAADELFFSTTD
+68 TYAADELFFSATD

-109 SVVRHEAMPAGLFRS
+109 SAVRHEAMPAGLFRS

-179 AAYGRVR
+179 AVYGRVR

-192 ADCGSTR
+192 AAAGSTR

-213 LDALGFRDAVDFT
+213 LDALGFRDAVAFT
-226 RQALPAEVAALVA
+226 RQTLPAEVAALVA

-246 RPDAEG
+246 RSDAEG

-302 RTSLRDAVGDA
+302 RTSLRDAVGGA
-313 ARAGADDGAGRA
+313 ARAGADDGE
-325 GGAGQSGGAGR
+325 GQSGGVGRVGGTGQSDGADR
-336 AGGAED
+336 AGGAEG

-366 QVGELRSDAD
+366 QVGELRSDTD

-454 AATRAPLLDLLAA
+454 AATHAPLLDLLAA

-472 TGAAVEAGATGA
+472 TGAADAAGGTGGTSA
-484 AGEADA
+484 ADAGEADA
-490 AGTADAGGAS
+490 
-500 TAGTAD
+500 
-506 AGGAA
+506 
-511 PVRAARDLVGDGFP
+511 VRAARALVGDGFP

-536 VRDLGVPDVST
+536 VRDLGVPDVSA
-547 DLAAH
+547 DLGAH

>member
-1 MTESTEPAAPVGR
+1 MTESTES
-14 AAPAKAAESAV
+14 AAPAGIATPAESAD
-25 PAAPAQ
+25 PAEP
-31 SDTSADAVGPA
+31 ADAVGS
-42 APAKAADPTEPADV
+42 
-56 VGRDAA
+56 AA
-62 APGAER
+62 APGVEH

-109 SVVRHEAMPAGLFRS
+109 SVVRHGAMPAGLFRS

-192 ADCGSTR
+192 ADGGSTR

-226 RQALPAEVAALVA
+226 RQTLPAEVSALVA

-302 RTSLRDAVGDA
+302 RTSLRDAVGNA
-313 ARAGADDGAGRA
+313 ARAGAND
-325 GGAGQSGGAGR
+325 GAGQSGEAERVRGTGQ
-336 AGGAED
+336 AGGAEE

-422 DEGASSLSERVELFE
+422 DEGARSLSERVELFE

-454 AATRAPLLDLLAA
+454 AATHAPLLDLLAA

-472 TGAAVEAGATGA
+472 TGAADAAGGTSAA
-484 AGEADA
+484 DAGEADA
-490 AGTADAGGAS
+490 
-500 TAGTAD
+500 
-506 AGGAA
+506 
-511 PVRAARDLVGDGFP
+511 VRAARALVGDGFP

-536 VRDLGVPDVST
+536 VRDLGVPDVSA